1 MNREKTFFFT
11 LVLLMVFLFSPS
23 ASARFPLA
31 ERKDAV
37 VITGEQLKPFLGT
50 PINSLSLLVWQG
62 GKFIP
67 IPFQMDEKTQEG
79 EYVFPN
85 GKQKNPEQGNGLLDA
100 QDELVFMA
108 RDAGEPAPEP
118 APVPESAQKGVKLVI
133 TDPLTKN
140 QAFAYLLVFSSNPPR
155 STKDYVCHLVEEER
169 NFVKTDYYWFG
180 EPIGKGFFDRL
191 HLISPSGKL
200 TPNIA
205 DRIKG
210 RGRIRSLGGLVKINA
225 GEYNTPTDMVAWID
239 GPVRVIRRMLGGVE
253 LLGLKIRLS
262 GGANNVFYQDWFYTP
277 IFFSVPRGVS
287 SLLKGSYMLYT
298 IDFNKNFLGSYYFDP
313 VNPDPVVLDGKM
325 TGQEKNLDRETHHNW
340 YAVGGDIGNLVE
352 RFIVP
357 DEWTNFVKITTFYVD
372 DSTEEDPPEA
382 EPGRHQPGFKI
393 SGMFEV
399 PPGKYEYRLYYMVS
413 DQKLNQSTVQPWL
426 NILDHP
432 LKISVQKLEQKI
444 SQ

>member
-1 MNREKTFFFT
+1 
-11 LVLLMVFLFSPS
+11 
-23 ASARFPLA
+23 
-31 ERKDAV
+31 
-37 VITGEQLKPFLGT
+37 
-50 PINSLSLLVWQG
+50 
-62 GKFIP
+62 
-67 IPFQMDEKTQEG
+67 
-79 EYVFPN
+79 
-85 GKQKNPEQGNGLLDA
+85 
-100 QDELVFMA
+100 MA

-118 APVPESAQKGVKLVI
+118 ISIPQGAEDGLKLVI

-155 STKDYVCHLVEEER
+155 STKDYVHHLVEEGR

-180 EPIGKGFFDRL
+180 EPIGEGFFDRL

-210 RGRIRSLGGLVKINA
+210 RGHIRSLGGLVKIKA

-262 GGANNVFYQDWFYTP
+262 GGANNVFYMDWFYTP

-298 IDFNKNFLGSYYFDP
+298 IDFNQNFLGSYYFDP

-325 TGQEKNLDRETHHNW
+325 TEQEKNLDRETHHNW

-357 DEWTNFVKITTFYVD
+357 DEWKNFVKITTFYVD
-372 DSTEEDPPEA
+372 DSSEEDPPEA
-382 EPGRHQPGFKI
+382 EPGRHQVGFKI

-413 DQKLNQSTVQPWL
+413 EKKLNQSTVQPWL

-444 SQ
+444 NK